1 MMTKLE
7 LKLVI
12 IFYHAKTLNG
22 ARAGLKSLDCL
33 ERQAET
39 IEDSDTI
46 KDCMDFLFVRSNIQI
61 AEGRA

>member
-1 MMTKLE
+1 MTKLE
-7 LKLVI
+7 MKLTI
-12 IFYHAKTLNG
+12 IFHNAKTLNG
-22 ARAGLKSLDCL
+22 CRAGLKSLDCL
-33 ERQAET
+33 ERQAAT